1 MRRIVSTILLLLTSA
16 ASAQT
21 MEGLD
26 QAAAGEQRPLTAD
39 ELKFF
44 ESKVRPL
51 LIANCYGC
59 HSTSGGKSKG
69 GLKLD
74 TREATLKG
82 GNSGPAVVP
91 GDPDSSLLVRAV
103 RYHDEDSAMPP
114 AGKLPDADI
123 ETLEQWVAMGAPDPR
138 ADAPAGSGA
147 SPGTTHRWTA
157 EDISRGRET
166 HWSYRP
172 VSTSVAP
179 STKDGSWGRSPIDS
193 FVLS

>member
-91 GDPDSSLLVRAV
+91 GDPDSSLL
-103 RYHDEDSAMPP
+103 
-114 AGKLPDADI
+114 
-123 ETLEQWVAMGAPDPR
+123 
-138 ADAPAGSGA
+138 
-147 SPGTTHRWTA
+147 
-157 EDISRGRET
+157 
-166 HWSYRP
+166 
-172 VSTSVAP
+172 
-179 STKDGSWGRSPIDS
+179 
-193 FVLS
+193 